1 MDNAVLGIM
10 IIATF
15 GVAPVIFAVWSTWD
29 LISSIKQEE
38 E

>member
-29 LISSIKQEE
+29 LINSIKQEE

>member
-1 MDNAVLGIM
+1 MDNAVLVIM

-29 LISSIKQEE
+29 LINSIKQDKE
-38 E
+38 

>member
-1 MDNAVLGIM
+1 MDNAVIVIM

-15 GVAPVIFAVWSTWD
+15 GVAPVAFALWSTWD
-29 LISSIKQEE
+29 LINSIKQEE